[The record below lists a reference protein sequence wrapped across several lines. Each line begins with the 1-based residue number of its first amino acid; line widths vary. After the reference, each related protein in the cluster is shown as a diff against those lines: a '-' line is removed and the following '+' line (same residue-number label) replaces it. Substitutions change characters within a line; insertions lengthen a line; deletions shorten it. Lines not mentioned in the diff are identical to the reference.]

1 MSTIDS
7 SSAVTHDY
15 IPGFYIGDRPKV
27 VTSRFE
33 YEDSHTL
40 ERFLATDGYNGLKKC
55 LEMSPQEMHDEVRN
69 STVLG
74 RGGAGFPA
82 GVKWGFTPQG
92 VWPRYLVVNGD
103 ESEPGTYKDRLL
115 MERDPHQLI
124 EGCLIACYAAGLS
137 QCFLYVRGEMAL
149 AQERIA
155 VALNDA
161 YAAGYIGKNILGTDF
176 SVDIILHWGAGAYV
190 VGEETALIESLEG
203 ERGMPRLKPPFF
215 PAAVGLYGKPTI
227 VNNVETLANL
237 PFVALNGSASYTAI
251 GTPTSPGTR
260 MVAVSGHV
268 KRPGVYEIINGSTT
282 FRDIIYGDEF
292 GQGIRDDNDLKAFVP
307 GGGSAPWFVEDQLD
321 IPFEGKEAGAA
332 GSMLGSGAIMVM
344 DSTTDIP
351 HAAYTL
357 TKFYAHESCGKC
369 TPCRE
374 GGTWLMRMLERV
386 VAGHGTDADLD
397 QMREVGQTI
406 CPGDMPHASSKRLG
420 LEAVPFPYKMTTICF
435 VGPSAWAPLHSALTL
450 FPEEFEAIVT
460 KVPKRVSI
468 PVTALSGADA

>member
-1 MSTIDS
+1 MI
-7 SSAVTHDY
+7 
-15 IPGFYIGDRPKV
+15 
-27 VTSRFE
+27 
-33 YEDSHTL
+33 
-40 ERFLATDGYNGLKKC
+40 
-55 LEMSPQEMHDEVRN
+55 
-69 STVLG
+69 
-74 RGGAGFPA
+74 
-82 GVKWGFTPQG
+82 
-92 VWPRYLVVNGD
+92 
-103 ESEPGTYKDRLL
+103 
-115 MERDPHQLI
+115 
-124 EGCLIACYAAGLS
+124 
-137 QCFLYVRGEMAL
+137 
-149 AQERIA
+149 
-155 VALNDA
+155 
-161 YAAGYIGKNILGTDF
+161 
-176 SVDIILHWGAGAYV
+176 
-190 VGEETALIESLEG
+190 
-203 ERGMPRLKPPFF
+203 
-215 PAAVGLYGKPTI
+215 
-227 VNNVETLANL
+227 
-237 PFVALNGSASYTAI
+237 
-251 GTPTSPGTR
+251 
-260 MVAVSGHV
+260 AVSGHV

-292 GQGIRDDNDLKAFVP
+292 SQGIRDDNDLKAFVP

-344 DSTTDIP
+344 DSTTDVP

-397 QMREVGQTI
+397 QMREIGQTI

-468 PVTALSGADA
+468 PVTAFSGADA

>member
-1 MSTIDS
+1 
-7 SSAVTHDY
+7 
-15 IPGFYIGDRPKV
+15 
-27 VTSRFE
+27 
-33 YEDSHTL
+33 
-40 ERFLATDGYNGLKKC
+40 
-55 LEMSPQEMHDEVRN
+55 MSPQEMHDEVRN

-176 SVDIILHWGAGAYV
+176 SVDIVLHWGAGAYV

-203 ERGMPRLKPPFF
+203 ERGMPRLEPPFF

-237 PFVALNGSASYTAI
+237 PFIALNGSASYTAI

-260 MVAVSGHV
+260 MIAVSGHV

-292 GQGIRDDNDLKAFVP
+292 SQGIRDDNDLKAFVP